1 MPDFALAPYILAMTG
16 ASVLIALVARLPL
29 ALKRC
34 PCPADYLRR
43 PRDGDTQPTA
53 NRPAPSTDGLS
64 GDHRALRRLAKRH
77 GLRRAS
83 ELDPFV
89 EPGLAASLRRAAAR
103 PRVCRDRRGDGV
115 PSRVKHLRNRHCRLR
130 WRERGLLLGDSGE
143 PEDAFSPFNIRL
155 RVIGPARV
163 AGHPNFSPL

>member
-43 PRDGDTQPTA
+43 PRDGDTQPPA

-64 GDHRALRRLAKRH
+64 GDHRALHRLAKRH

-89 EPGLAASLRRAAAR
+89 EPGSRLAFAAWRLDPEFIVIDVVTACHRASSICEIGIVGFA
-103 PRVCRDRRGDGV
+103 GGSGV
-115 PSRVKHLRNRHCRLR
+115 
-130 WRERGLLLGDSGE
+130 
-143 PEDAFSPFNIRL
+143 FF
-155 RVIGPARV
+155 
-163 AGHPNFSPL
+163 